1 MKALRSVLTLVR
13 VLGVVA
19 VAIVVYAWIYPERLG
34 QWLGREQAEAQAE
47 AQAAAAPAV
56 AAPAAPGA
64 ATPARPAAPVVA
76 APAAVAPT
84 AVAPAV
90 AAPAASAQPPAVAA
104 AETVHK
110 PVKASRSQAAMA
122 QWLGAKYRVSPSMLE
137 ILIVEADKLSK
148 TYKLSPNLIIA
159 VMAIESNFHPYIQ
172 SEAGAQG
179 LMQVMPAI
187 HAKRYEKFGGKSSF
201 IDPIV
206 SLKVGAEILRDC
218 MKLKGGSEDE
228 ALRFYFGGGASSGA
242 YIDKVR
248 AEQRRLNM
256 VAAGKQVA
264 ID

>member
-19 VAIVVYAWIYPERLG
+19 VAIVVYACIYPERLG
-34 QWLGREQAEAQAE
+34 QWLGREQAEAQAQ
-47 AQAAAAPAV
+47 ARAAAAPA
-56 AAPAAPGA
+56 AALPAP
-64 ATPARPAAPVVA
+64 
-76 APAAVAPT
+76 APAAVAVP
-84 AVAPAV
+84 AP
-90 AAPAASAQPPAVAA
+90 APAAKAEPPAVAA
-104 AETVHK
+104 AASVPK
-110 PVKASRSQAAMA
+110 AVKASKSQAAMA
-122 QWLGAKYRVSPSMLE
+122 QWLGSKYRVSPGMLE

>member
-47 AQAAAAPAV
+47 AQAAAAPEV

-64 ATPARPAAPVVA
+64 ATPAGPAAPNVA
-76 APAAVAPT
+76 DPTVA
-84 AVAPAV
+84 APAV

-256 VAAGKQVA
+256 VAAGRQVA

>member
-1 MKALRSVLTLVR
+1 MRALRSVLTLVR
-13 VLGVVA
+13 VLGILA
-19 VAIVVYAWIYPERLG
+19 VAIVVYAFVYPERLG
-34 QWLGREQAEAQAE
+34 QWLGRGH
-47 AQAAAAPAV
+47 AAPATTGMP
-56 AAPAAPGA
+56 AATAPAP
-64 ATPARPAAPVVA
+64 
-76 APAAVAPT
+76 
-84 AVAPAV
+84 
-90 AAPAASAQPPAVAA
+90 APAASTPASTPAPASPAQPPAPAA
-104 AETVHK
+104 AVPK
-110 PVKASRSQAAMA
+110 PVKASKPQAAMA
-122 QWLGAKYRVSPSMLE
+122 QWLGARYRVSPAMLE

-256 VAAGKQVA
+256 VAAGKRVPST
-264 ID
+264 D